1 MNSFEDVVLGE
12 PIIHFFY
19 VCSSCL
25 EGGFRTKAIMEVVE
39 EKLHG
44 GEGLLRVEEVGVEE
58 VEIF

>member
-1 MNSFEDVVLGE
+1 MNSFEAVIVEE
-12 PIIHFFY
+12 PIILFFY

-44 GEGLLRVEEVGVEE
+44 GEGLLGVEDVGVEE
-58 VEIF
+58 VERF